1 MEKENNMIVNL
12 PMLNTG
18 VVPFTNMSNL
28 RGGQI
33 AGKSKILASNIR
45 LSGSAVQSQIRQAL
59 SKGRRINTTA

>member
-12 PMLNTG
+12 PMMNTG

-33 AGKSKILASNIR
+33 AGKSKVLASNIK
-45 LSGSAVQSQIRQAL
+45 LSGNAVQSQVRQAI
-59 SKGRRINTTA
+59 GRVNTKA